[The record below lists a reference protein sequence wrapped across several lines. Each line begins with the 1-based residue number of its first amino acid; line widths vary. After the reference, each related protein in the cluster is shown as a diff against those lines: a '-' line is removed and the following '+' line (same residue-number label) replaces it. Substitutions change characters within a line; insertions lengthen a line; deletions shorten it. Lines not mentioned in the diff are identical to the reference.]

1 MNTIATISGNKCYL
15 SEITK
20 IDSRIQLDF
29 KRVYMIWYFLLIL
42 VVLQYHGKVL
52 SVSVLISP
60 RLASDFSRLSWSA
73 SHNGETCFDSQQNN
87 QRP

>member
-1 MNTIATISGNKCYL
+1 MNTISTISGNKCYL

-20 IDSRIQLDF
+20 INPRIQLDF
-29 KRVYMIWYFLLIL
+29 KCVYMIWYFLLFL
-42 VVLQYHGKVL
+42 VVFQYHGKVL

-73 SHNGETCFDSQQNN
+73 SHNGETCF
-87 QRP
+87 